1 MGLHAWDH
9 ISLQPQ
15 DQNSCTVV
23 AYGKEL
29 QNNQRRVGHDG
40 SSGLVN
46 VTGGRSARLAD

>member
-9 ISLQPQ
+9 NSLQPQ
-15 DQNSCTVV
+15 DKNGRSVV

-29 QNNQRRVGHDG
+29 QTNQRRVRLTG

-46 VTGGRSARLAD
+46 VMGGHSAMLAD